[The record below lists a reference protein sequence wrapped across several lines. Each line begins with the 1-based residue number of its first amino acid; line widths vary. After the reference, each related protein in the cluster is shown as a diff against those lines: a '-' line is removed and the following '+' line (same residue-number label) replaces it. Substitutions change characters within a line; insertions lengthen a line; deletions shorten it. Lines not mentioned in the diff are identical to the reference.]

1 MSRSRWSHTP
11 ADPPRSSTAHQVA
24 TALEA
29 VQDVVRDDLP
39 NEFHLA
45 DLVGR
50 PSEEVPGA
58 GRAAVPRIRPILVAL
73 AARAAGAAQVDGE
86 TLYAAELLHLAL
98 GVHDVA
104 LGRQGGR
111 RRRVARKVVQRS
123 VSWLS
128 GNHLTVRALEL
139 CRHGGPEVLSE
150 LVDTLRSFSDGQQL
164 AGELRHGL
172 VPTPEDWLEH
182 ADAFTG
188 ALFSFCCRAGG
199 HLAGAEPTVL
209 SALGR
214 YGRHLGR
221 LWHVAED
228 LAALEHCED
237 GAALLERAAV
247 ARPSQLVVAA
257 ARRDPTAGEA
267 WSELVREPEPG
278 PAAELAPRILRLGR
292 SPARQVMARE
302 GWAARR
308 ALRALPDS
316 RYRTTMDRLAAT
328 LVR

>member
-1 MSRSRWSHTP
+1 MSRSRGP
-11 ADPPRSSTAHQVA
+11 YGPGDPFPVSS
-24 TALEA
+24 ALDA
-29 VQDVVRDDLP
+29 IQDVVRDDLP
-39 NEFHLA
+39 DDLHLA

-50 PSEEVPGA
+50 PSDEVPGA

-73 AARAAGAAQVDGE
+73 AARAAGARQVEGE

-111 RRRVARKVVQRS
+111 RRRVARRVVQRS

-139 CRHGGPEVLSE
+139 CRHGGPDVLSE
-150 LVDTLRSFSDGQQL
+150 LVDTLRSFSDGQEL
-164 AGELRHGL
+164 ARELQRGG
-172 VPTPEDWLEH
+172 VPTAEDWLEH

-188 ALFSFCCRAGG
+188 ALFAFCCRAGG
-199 HLAGAEPTVL
+199 HLAGADASVL

-228 LAALEHCED
+228 LAVLEHAED
-237 GAALLERAAV
+237 SAPLLERAAV
-247 ARPSQLVVAA
+247 ARPMRVVVAA
-257 ARRDPTAGEA
+257 AERDPSLGAA
-267 WSELVREPEPG
+267 WSELVRDHDPALAAEVAPRLLQLGRG
-278 PAAELAPRILRLGR
+278 PARET
-292 SPARQVMARE
+292 MARE
-302 GWAARR
+302 GWSARR
-308 ALRALPDS
+308 ALRGLPDS
-316 RYRTTMDRLAAT
+316 RYRATMDRLVT
-328 LVR
+328 SLVR

>member
-1 MSRSRWSHTP
+1 MSRSRWLVGPGDPIPVSP
-11 ADPPRSSTAHQVA
+11 ALD
-24 TALEA
+24 A
-29 VQDVVRDDLP
+29 VRDVVREDLPDDLD
-39 NEFHLA
+39 LA

-50 PSEEVPGA
+50 PSDEVPGA

-73 AARAAGAAQVDGE
+73 AARAAGARQVEGE

-139 CRHGGPEVLSE
+139 CRHGGPDVLSE
-150 LVDTLRSFSDGQQL
+150 LVDTLRSFSDGQ
-164 AGELRHGL
+164 ELTRELQRGA
-172 VPTPEDWLEH
+172 VPTAEDWLEH

-188 ALFSFCCRAGG
+188 ALFAFCCRAGA
-199 HLAGAEPTVL
+199 HLARAEPPVV

-228 LAALEHCED
+228 LAVLEHSSD
-237 GAALLERAAV
+237 AAPLVERAAL
-247 ARPSQLVVAA
+247 ARPMRVVVAA
-257 ARRDPTAGEA
+257 AERDPAVGAAWIQLVRAPDPARAADLAPRLLQLGRGPARETMAREA
-267 WSELVREPEPG
+267 WS
-278 PAAELAPRILRLGR
+278 
-292 SPARQVMARE
+292 
-302 GWAARR
+302 ARR
-308 ALRALPDS
+308 ALRSLPES
-316 RYRTTMDRLAAT
+316 RYRATMDRLAAS